1 MFQVTKCL
9 KGLQGGEDG
18 NHSGERQDVRLT
30 KVTAEG
36 ETGKIGWRQ
45 KKVLAND
52 KVLPHRQENRIC

>member
-1 MFQVTKCL
+1 VFQVTKCL

-45 KKVLAND
+45 RKVLAND